1 MKKKRERKRER
12 ERGVIYWLLSNCGTG
27 TYGDRVARGSQ
38 RVREKEGEREREDSV
53 RARARRREKRE
64 REEKALSRS
73 FSLSISTA
81 SPAFHGHESIP
92 RDRRRVGRSSLSTS
106 SRRSLHSCTI
116 TRRVDFSSRTGAYL
130 CVFSPS
136 PSSSSS
142 SSSLSLSLSLS
153 SSHRF
158 FTTPRRRRNTRERV
172 RYAVAVR
179 GRVASFST
187 VACRAAQSIR
197 SMRAVEAARDRESKR
212 CTLAA
217 GGRNTAK

>member
-1 MKKKRERKRER
+1 M
-12 ERGVIYWLLSNCGTG
+12 
-27 TYGDRVARGSQ
+27 
-38 RVREKEGEREREDSV
+38 

-142 SSSLSLSLSLS
+142 SSSSLSLSLS
-153 SSHRF
+153 FVVPSFLHHSTATEEHARKS
-158 FTTPRRRRNTRERV
+158 TLRGGCARSCCIILD
-172 RYAVAVR
+172 
-179 GRVASFST
+179 GRVPCGAIDTIDASG
-187 VACRAAQSIR
+187 R
-197 SMRAVEAARDRESKR
+197 SGARSRIEAVYS
-212 CTLAA
+212 
-217 GGRNTAK
+217 GGRW